1 PVLEALA
8 ARRREV
14 SAVYTSEDAV
24 EKQARTLGVP
34 CERRTRPELDALAG
48 PGVRHQGAIAVV
60 GEYPYAT
67 VEAVVA
73 AVTPPL
79 VLALDS
85 VTDPQNLGALVR
97 SAHMLGAGGVI
108 VPKDRAA
115 QVTPAVVR
123 ASAGAREHTKIASV
137 TNLART
143 LEELKERGL
152 WIVGAV
158 AGGAGAPLP
167 WQGGFRPPPPP
178 LIGSGGT
185 GPRRRG
191 AKIVGRVGGDPDAG
205 PGGIT
210 QRGGGGC
217 GAAVRG
223 GPAAQGG
230 FPMKIEVRSGKH
242 IELAQGD
249 ITRERTD
256 AIVNAA
262 NSSLMG
268 GGGVDG
274 A

>member
-1 PVLEALA
+1 MSRLLYGVHPVLEALA

-123 ASAGAREHTKIASV
+123 ASAGASEHTKIASV

-158 AGGAGAPLP
+158 AGGAEAPLP
-167 WQGGFRPPPPP
+167 WQVDFRTPTA
-178 LIGSGGT
+178 LVIGSEST
-185 GPRRRG
+185 GLRRLVRKICDLSVRIPTLGQVGSLSAAAAG
-191 AKIVGRVGGDPDAG
+191 AVLLYEAAR
-205 PGGIT
+205 
-210 QRGGGGC
+210 QRKE
-217 GAAVRG
+217 AS
-223 GPAAQGG
+223 P
-230 FPMKIEVRSGKH
+230 
-242 IELAQGD
+242 
-249 ITRERTD
+249 
-256 AIVNAA
+256 
-262 NSSLMG
+262 
-268 GGGVDG
+268 
-274 A
+274 